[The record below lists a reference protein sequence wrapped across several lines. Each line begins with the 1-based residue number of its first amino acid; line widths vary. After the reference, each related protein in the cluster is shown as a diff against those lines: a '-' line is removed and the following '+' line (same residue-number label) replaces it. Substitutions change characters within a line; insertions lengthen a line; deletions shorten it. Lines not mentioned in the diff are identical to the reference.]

1 MKKIITVVI
10 ILVIIGSV
18 IGILLINK
26 SKREEKLK
34 KVEIQTSVPVFTA
47 KVTEEKIVD
56 TLSLVGT
63 TAPFTE
69 VIVSSETAGRVTG
82 LYFDVGSNVGKG
94 KMLIKLDDEVKRA
107 TLENAEANYDKA
119 KKDFERFELL
129 LETKSITEVQ
139 YEAAKLTYRQTEAS
153 LKIAQR
159 QLKDSKIICPLSGV
173 VTAKNIELGSYL
185 NTGNPVATIV
195 NIDRLKVKVFV
206 PELEAFKLKAGDAVE
221 LTTEVYP
228 GTVFNGKIT
237 TINAKADDAHAYL
250 VEITINNS
258 KSYPLRAGLFA
269 RVSFKTLESLS
280 ATVIPRTALIG
291 SVKEAKVFV
300 VENNFARIRKI
311 IVGSDFGDKM
321 EVIEGLSVGETVVT
335 NGQVNLRD
343 SVAVTITQ

>member
-1 MKKIITVVI
+1 MKKIITVIIVLVVI
-10 ILVIIGSV
+10 GGIV
-18 IGILLINK
+18 GILLMNK
-26 SKREEKLK
+26 ANREEKLK
-34 KVEIQTSVPVFTA
+34 KAEIQTTVPVYTA

-63 TAPFTE
+63 TAPFNE
-69 VIVSSETAGRVTG
+69 VIVSAETAGRVIG
-82 LYFDVGSNVGKG
+82 LYFDVGSNVGRG
-94 KMLIKLDDEVKRA
+94 KMLVKLDDEVKRA
-107 TLENAEANYDKA
+107 TLENAEANYEKA

-139 YEAAKLTYRQTEAS
+139 YEAAKLTYKQTEAA

-159 QLKDSKIICPLSGV
+159 QLRDSKIICPLSGV
-173 VTAKNIELGSYL
+173 VTLKNIELGSYL

-195 NIDRLKVKVFV
+195 NIDRLKVKVYV
-206 PELEAFKLKAGDAVE
+206 PEIEAFKLKEGDAVE

-228 GTVFNGKIT
+228 GKVFNGKIT

-250 VEITINNS
+250 VEITINNN

-280 ATVIPRTALIG
+280 AVVVPRTALIG
-291 SVKEAKVFV
+291 SIKDAKVFV
-300 VENNFARIRKI
+300 IENNFARLRKI
-311 IVGSDFGDKM
+311 VVGSVFGDRM
-321 EVIEGLSVGETVVT
+321 EVIEGLNVGETVVT

-343 SVAVTITQ
+343 SVEVTITQ

>member
-10 ILVIIGSV
+10 VLFVIGSI
-18 IGILLINK
+18 IGILLMNK

-47 KVTEEKIVD
+47 KVTEEKIID

-63 TAPFTE
+63 TAPYNE
-69 VIVSSETAGRVTG
+69 VIVSAETAGRVIG
-82 LYFDVGSNVGKG
+82 LYFDVGSNVGRG
-94 KMLIKLDDEVKRA
+94 KILVKLDDEVKRA
-107 TLENAEANYDKA
+107 TLENAEANYEKA
-119 KKDFERFELL
+119 KKDFDRYELL

-139 YEAAKLTYRQTEAS
+139 YEAAKLTYKQTEAA

-159 QLKDSKIICPLSGV
+159 QLKDSKIVCPLSGV
-173 VTAKNIELGSYL
+173 VIAKNIELGTYL

-195 NIDRLKVKVFV
+195 NIDRLKVKVYV
-206 PELEAFKLKAGDAVE
+206 PELEAFKLKEGDAVE

-228 GTVFNGKIT
+228 GTVFSGKIT

-250 VEITINNS
+250 VEITVANN
-258 KSYPLRAGLFA
+258 KSHPLRAGLFA

-280 ATVIPRTALIG
+280 AVVVPRTALIG
-291 SVKEAKVFV
+291 SIKDAKVFV
-300 VENNFARIRKI
+300 VENNIARLKN
-311 IVGSDFGDKM
+311 IVVGAEYGDKM
-321 EVIEGLSVGETVVT
+321 EVIEGLNVGETVVT

>member
-1 MKKIITVVI
+1 MKKILTVVI
-10 ILVIIGSV
+10 VLIVVG
-18 IGILLINK
+18 GIVGMLLMNK

-34 KVEIQTSVPVFTA
+34 KVEIQTTVPVFTA
-47 KVTEEKIVD
+47 KVTDEKVVD

-63 TAPFTE
+63 TAPFVE
-69 VIVSSETAGRVTG
+69 VVVSAETAGRVIG

-107 TLENAEANYDKA
+107 TLENAEANYEKA

-139 YEAAKLTYRQTEAS
+139 YEASKLTYKQTESA
-153 LKIAQR
+153 LKIARR
-159 QLKDSKIICPLSGV
+159 QLRDSKIICPLSGV

-206 PELEAFKLKAGDAVE
+206 PELEAFKLKEGDAVE
-221 LTTEVYP
+221 MTTEVYP
-228 GTVFNGKIT
+228 GTIFSGKIT

-250 VEITINNS
+250 VEITITNS
-258 KSYPLRAGLFA
+258 KSHPLRAGLFA

-280 ATVIPRTALIG
+280 ATVIPRAALIG
-291 SVKEAKVFV
+291 SVKDAKVFV
-300 VENNFARIRKI
+300 VENNIARLKSIV
-311 IVGSDFGDKM
+311 VGSEYGNKM
-321 EVIEGLSVGETVVT
+321 EVIEGLSVGDVVVV

>member
-1 MKKIITVVI
+1 MKKILTVVI
-10 ILVIIGSV
+10 AVILIIG
-18 IGILLINK
+18 ITGILLMNK

-34 KVEIQTSVPVFTA
+34 KVEIQTTVPVFTA
-47 KVTEEKIVD
+47 KVTEEKVTD

-63 TAPFTE
+63 TAPFNE
-69 VIVSSETAGRVTG
+69 VVVSAETAGRVIG

-107 TLENAEANYDKA
+107 TLENAEANFEKA
-119 KKDFERFELL
+119 KKDYERFERL

-139 YEAAKLTYRQTEAS
+139 YESAKLTYKQTESA

-173 VTAKNIELGSYL
+173 VISKSVELGTYL
-185 NTGNPVATIV
+185 NTGNPVATVV
-195 NIDRLKVKVFV
+195 NIDRLKVKVYV
-206 PELEAFKLKAGDAVE
+206 PELEAFKLKEGDAVE

-237 TINAKADDAHAYL
+237 TINAKADDAHSYL
-250 VEITINNS
+250 VEITVNNN

-269 RVSFKTLESLS
+269 RVSFKTLETIS
-280 ATVIPRTALIG
+280 AIVIPRAALIG
-291 SVKEAKVFV
+291 SIKEAKVFV
-300 VENNFARIRKI
+300 VENNVARLRKI
-311 IVGSDFGDKM
+311 VVGSEFGNRM
-321 EVIEGLSVGETVVT
+321 EVVEGLSVGETVVV